1 MLGQGSHSYMSR
13 IVGRYPADLLDLCR
27 CCDCRIAHMQPE
39 YIRDDSMVRF
49 VGCRRLETTE
59 ESQIL
64 HLCRKAQFFEEFPDQ
79 RRLWRLLLLH
89 LATGLHEGNSAALA
103 HKQCLPVR
111 AQHQSRRYA
120 YRFCH
125 DLIGFA
131 DEFQR
136 S

>member
-1 MLGQGSHSYMSR
+1 MDQTTPILLVPGLASSAR
-13 IVGRYPADLLDLCR
+13 IYAPVVPALWR
-27 CCDCRIAHMQPE
+27 FGPVMVANH
-39 YIRDDSMVRF
+39 IRDDSMVRF

-131 DEFQR
+131 DEFHR